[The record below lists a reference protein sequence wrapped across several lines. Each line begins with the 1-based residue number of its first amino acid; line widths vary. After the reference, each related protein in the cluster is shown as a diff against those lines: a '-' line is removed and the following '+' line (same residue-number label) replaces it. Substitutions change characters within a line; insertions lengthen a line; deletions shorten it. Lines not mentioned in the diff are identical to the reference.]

1 MDTPSQYLKVVSVVR
16 KSRLIPVLVAC
27 AALVLPMSGC
37 MSSEE
42 PEQSASGFDAI
53 KEAAQD
59 EGQLTWY
66 TSIPEAVAQNVA
78 DSFED
83 EFGIPVE
90 MVVLTSGLLAT
101 RYSTEMDAGQSPADV
116 VTLADPLFFDDA
128 VSQGWVDKLSED
140 DTPSIAD
147 WPADG
152 IHEDS
157 YALVN
162 IQPIGVTFD
171 TAKAEASDFE
181 DWSFLTDPALKDQ
194 IYLVDPT
201 NVPAW
206 LANMQLLDET
216 YGPDFLPGLAA
227 QNPKIVDS
235 AVPGAQQVAAGS
247 GTLVYPSLLS
257 VSNPLSSEGAT
268 VDTVFPTPTTGVEQY
283 AAVSSQ
289 APEPNA
295 ARLFLNYLLTEDAQT
310 VLNKDTGSSPLGDL
324 PGTVPL
330 PEGYQSVD
338 ISSAVAAKDDILA
351 QLGLG

>member
-1 MDTPSQYLKVVSVVR
+1 MTG
-16 KSRLIPVLVAC
+16 AA
-27 AALVLPMSGC
+27 AALALTLTATGC
-37 MSSEE
+37 MSSDDPAE
-42 PEQSASGFDAI
+42 SAEGFDAI
-53 KEAAQD
+53 EDAARD

-78 DSFED
+78 DSFEAEYD
-83 EFGIPVE
+83 IPVE

-101 RYSTEMDAGQSPADV
+101 RYSSEMDAGESPADV

-128 VSQGWVDKLSED
+128 VSEGWVDELSGA
-140 DTPSIAD
+140 DTPSIEE
-147 WPADG
+147 WPEDG
-152 IHEDS
+152 IHDDA
-157 YALVN
+157 YVLVN

-171 TAKAEASDFE
+171 TTKAEAADFE
-181 DWSFLTDPALKDQ
+181 DWTFLTDPSLKGQ

-206 LANMQLLDET
+206 LANMKLLSET
-216 YGPDFLPGLAA
+216 YGPEFLPGLAS
-227 QNPKIVDS
+227 QEPKIVDS

-268 VDTVFPTPTTGVEQY
+268 VETVFPSPTTGVEQY
-283 AAVSSQ
+283 AAVSSR
-289 APEPNA
+289 APQPNA
-295 ARLFLNYLLTEDAQT
+295 ARLFLNYLLSEEAQT

-324 PGTVPL
+324 EGTVPL
-330 PEGYQSVD
+330 PEGYESVD
-338 ISSAVAAKDDILA
+338 IATAVAAKDEILA